1 MIQFSASV
9 DVKEK
14 KGSRSGLMRIL
25 LVEDEE
31 KIVNFLKKGLK
42 EQSFAVDVAPDGE
55 EALYFADINQ
65 YDLIILDLGIPKIS
79 GVNVCKQIRA
89 SKNSVPI
96 LILTARSAVED
107 RVMGLNAGADD
118 YLSKPFSFVELL
130 ARIRALLRRE
140 RKEKVDVLKVGDLEL
155 NMLNHQV
162 LRGGKTIPVTS
173 REYSLLEY
181 LMLHANQVVTRTM
194 ISEHVWNEEFNSF
207 SNIIDVHIRYLR
219 KKIDDGYKTKL
230 IQTIRGT
237 GYILK
242 E

>member
-1 MIQFSASV
+1 
-9 DVKEK
+9 
-14 KGSRSGLMRIL
+14 MRIL

>member
-1 MIQFSASV
+1 
-9 DVKEK
+9 
-14 KGSRSGLMRIL
+14 MRIL

-31 KIVNFLKKGLK
+31 KIANFLKKGLK
-42 EQSFAVDVAPDGE
+42 EHKFALDVAPDGE
-55 EALYFADINQ
+55 EALYFADVNQ

-79 GVNVCKQIRA
+79 GINVCKQIRA
-89 SKNSVPI
+89 AKNTVPI

-140 RKEKVDVLKVGDLEL
+140 RKEKTDILKVGDLEV
-155 NMLNHQV
+155 NMLNHEV
-162 LRGGKTIPVTS
+162 LRAGKQIPVTS
-173 REYSLLEY
+173 REYSLLQY

-219 KKIDDGYKTKL
+219 KKIDDGYKAKL
-230 IQTIRGT
+230 IHTIRGT

>member
-1 MIQFSASV
+1 MIQFSHLADS
-9 DVKEK
+9 KEK
-14 KGSRSGLMRIL
+14 KGIHSHAMRIL

-31 KIVNFLKKGLK
+31 KIAAFLKRGLK
-42 EQSFAVDVAPDGE
+42 EHKFVLDVAPDGE
-55 EALYFADINQ
+55 EALYFADLNP

-79 GVNVCKQIRA
+79 GINVCKQIRA
-89 SKNSVPI
+89 AKNYVPI

-107 RVMGLNAGADD
+107 RVAGLNAGADD

-140 RKEKVDVLKVGDLEL
+140 RKEKNDILKVGDLEV

-162 LRGGKTIPVTS
+162 LRNGKQVALTA
-173 REYSLLEY
+173 REYSLLQY
-181 LMLHANQVVTRTM
+181 LMLNANQVVTRTM
-194 ISEHVWNEEFNSF
+194 ISDHVWNEEFNSF

-219 KKIDDGYKTKL
+219 KKIDDGFKNKL
-230 IQTIRGT
+230 IHTIRGT

>member
-1 MIQFSASV
+1 
-9 DVKEK
+9 
-14 KGSRSGLMRIL
+14 MRIL

-31 KIVNFLKKGLK
+31 KIASFLKRGLK
-42 EQSFAVDVAPDGE
+42 EHKFAIDVAPDGE
-55 EALYFADINQ
+55 EALYLADVNT
-65 YDLIILDLGIPKIS
+65 YDLVILDLGIPKIS
-79 GVNVCKQIRA
+79 GINVCKQIRA
-89 SKNSVPI
+89 AKNPVPI
-96 LILTARSAVED
+96 LILTARNAVED
-107 RVMGLNAGADD
+107 RVAGLNSGADD

-140 RKEKVDVLKVGDLEL
+140 RKEKTDVMKIGDLEV

-162 LRGGKTIPVTS
+162 LRNGKTIPLTS

-181 LMLHANQVVTRTM
+181 MMLHANQVVTRTM

-219 KKIDDGYKTKL
+219 KKIDDGFKSKL
-230 IQTIRGT
+230 IHTIRGT
-237 GYILK
+237 GYIIK